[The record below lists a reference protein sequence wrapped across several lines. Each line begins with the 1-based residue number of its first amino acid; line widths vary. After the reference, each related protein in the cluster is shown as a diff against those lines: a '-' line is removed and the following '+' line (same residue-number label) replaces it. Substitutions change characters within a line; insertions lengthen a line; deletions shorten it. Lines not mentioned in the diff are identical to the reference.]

1 VPTPRK
7 ALEVHKL
14 QGTKPEWV
22 VPDCVVEAGRP
33 KFPKGI
39 SRSARK
45 LFKKFCSLLEQRR
58 SLTAGDGELIHL
70 LVIKTERHQRAM
82 EHLEVEGEIVTTVRL
97 DKHGEQVQS
106 LRPNQWLKIAQEAEK
121 EKLAILDR
129 LGLSPMNRSK
139 VKSTE
144 IPQAETPKD
153 ELENLL
159 ERNGEPASALAEVE
173 DALEGLDEVSIH

>member
-1 VPTPRK
+1 MPTPRK

-14 QGTKPEWV
+14 QNTKPEWV

-33 KFPKGI
+33 KMPKGI

-45 LFKKFCSLLEQRR
+45 LFKKFSRLLEQRR
-58 SLTAGDGELIHL
+58 SLTSGDGELIHL

-82 EHLEVEGEIVTTVRL
+82 EHLEAEGEIVTTVRL
-97 DKHGEQVQS
+97 DKNGEQVQS
-106 LRPNQWLKIAQEAEK
+106 LRPNQWLKVAQEAEK

-144 IPQAETPKD
+144 IPKAEVPKD
-153 ELENLL
+153 ELELLL
-159 ERNGEPASALAEVE
+159 ERREPASPPVVEELDGLE
-173 DALEGLDEVSIH
+173 DAVIN